1 MSPIEIPIAPWSE
14 NVVDSTGALNFEEVP
29 ENLGIIGAGVI
40 GLETEVCGQDLV
52 QVTIFEA
59 MTDFLPL
66 IDKQLAKDSSREFKK
81 QGLNIKLG
89 SQVTNVTDSNK
100 KVSVNFTNSST
111 EERME
116 FDKLI
121 VAVGRKSNTNDIYDS
136 NLDIET
142 DSNGRIVVNSFCETA
157 VKNIFAIG
165 DIVRGP
171 MLAHKKVLKKALW
184 LQRELLEKSD
194 HEL

>member
-1 MSPIEIPIAPWSE
+1 M
-14 NVVDSTGALNFEEVP
+14 
-29 ENLGIIGAGVI
+29 
-40 GLETEVCGQDLV
+40 
-52 QVTIFEA
+52 
-59 MTDFLPL
+59 
-66 IDKQLAKDSSREFKK
+66 
-81 QGLNIKLG
+81 NIKLG

-121 VAVGRKSNTNDIYDS
+121 VAVGRKADTNDIYDS

-165 DIVRGP
+165 DIVRGCC
-171 MLAHKKVLKKALW
+171 LHIKVLKKALW
-184 LQRELLEKSD
+184 LQNCWKKKRP
-194 HEL
+194 

>member
-1 MSPIEIPIAPWSE
+1 MWSR
-14 NVVDSTGALNFEEVP
+14 
-29 ENLGIIGAGVI
+29 LGS
-40 GLETEVCGQDLV
+40 E
-52 QVTIFEA
+52 VTIFEA

-121 VAVGRKSNTNDIYDS
+121 VAVGRKPKY
-136 NLDIET
+136 
-142 DSNGRIVVNSFCETA
+142 
-157 VKNIFAIG
+157 
-165 DIVRGP
+165 
-171 MLAHKKVLKKALW
+171 
-184 LQRELLEKSD
+184 
-194 HEL
+194 